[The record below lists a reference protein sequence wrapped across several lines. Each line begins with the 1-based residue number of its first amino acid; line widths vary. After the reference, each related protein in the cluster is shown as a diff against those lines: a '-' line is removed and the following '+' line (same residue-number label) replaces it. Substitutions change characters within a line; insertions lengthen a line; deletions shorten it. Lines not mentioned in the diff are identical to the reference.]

1 MPENLPDFTLLVKPA
16 SGDCNLHCEYC
27 FYACKCLLYPDG
39 HRRMSEATLRQMVAS
54 YFSRPQAEYTF
65 AWQGGEPTLMGLDF
79 YKKAVQIQNELKP
92 PSSMVQ
98 NVLQTNGTLLNDE
111 WAKFLHDNHFLVGVS
126 LDGPAAIHDRY
137 RRTADGRGSQTA
149 VVNGLKRLK
158 KHHVETNILTLVSE
172 ANCRNAAQIYRYVKE
187 LGFKYHQYIECVEC
201 DDANR
206 PLPFSL
212 KPGQW
217 GDFLCQLFDA
227 WYPNDVTTISIRLF
241 DSIVSRLA
249 IGRPTICP
257 MGGNCCNYLVIEHN
271 GDVYPCDFHVLPEWK
286 LGNVS
291 QDSLHEIF
299 ASPHFQSFGQK
310 KRPDN
315 PNCLSCRY
323 LNLCMA
329 DCPKH
334 RRFTADHKSAL
345 CQDWLA
351 FYDHTID
358 RFEQLAAWV
367 KNR

>member
-1 MPENLPDFTLLVKPA
+1 
-16 SGDCNLHCEYC
+16 
-27 FYACKCLLYPDG
+27 
-39 HRRMSEATLRQMVAS
+39 MSETTLRQMVAS

-92 PSSMVQ
+92 PSSVIQ

-137 RRTADGRGSQTA
+137 RRTTDGRGSQTA

-187 LGFKYHQYIECVEC
+187 FAVRAQLETLLDGLVI
-201 DDANR
+201 
-206 PLPFSL
+206 
-212 KPGQW
+212 
-217 GDFLCQLFDA
+217 GDLVDQVQLFLCQLFDA

-249 IGRPTICP
+249 TGRPTVCP
-257 MGGNCCNYLVIEHN
+257 MGGNCCNYLVVEHN

-345 CQDWLA
+345 CQDWIA

>member
-1 MPENLPDFTLLVKPA
+1 
-16 SGDCNLHCEYC
+16 
-27 FYACKCLLYPDG
+27 
-39 HRRMSEATLRQMVAS
+39 MVAS

-79 YKKAVQIQNELKP
+79 YKKAIQIQNELKP
-92 PSSMVQ
+92 QSSTVQ

-137 RRTADGRGSQTA
+137 RRTTDGRGSQTA

-187 LGFKYHQYIECVEC
+187 LGFKYHQYIECIEC

-241 DSIVSRLA
+241 DSIVSRLVT
-249 IGRPTICP
+249 GRPT
-257 MGGNCCNYLVIEHN
+257 V
-271 GDVYPCDFHVLPEWK
+271 
-286 LGNVS
+286 
-291 QDSLHEIF
+291 
-299 ASPHFQSFGQK
+299 
-310 KRPDN
+310 
-315 PNCLSCRY
+315 
-323 LNLCMA
+323 
-329 DCPKH
+329 
-334 RRFTADHKSAL
+334 
-345 CQDWLA
+345 
-351 FYDHTID
+351 
-358 RFEQLAAWV
+358 
-367 KNR
+367 

>member
-39 HRRMSEATLRQMVAS
+39 HRRMSETTLRQMVAS

-137 RRTADGRGSQTA
+137 RRTTDGRGSQTA

-172 ANCRNAAQIYRYVKE
+172 ANCR
-187 LGFKYHQYIECVEC
+187 
-201 DDANR
+201 
-206 PLPFSL
+206 
-212 KPGQW
+212 
-217 GDFLCQLFDA
+217 
-227 WYPNDVTTISIRLF
+227 
-241 DSIVSRLA
+241 
-249 IGRPTICP
+249 
-257 MGGNCCNYLVIEHN
+257 
-271 GDVYPCDFHVLPEWK
+271 
-286 LGNVS
+286 
-291 QDSLHEIF
+291 
-299 ASPHFQSFGQK
+299 
-310 KRPDN
+310 
-315 PNCLSCRY
+315 
-323 LNLCMA
+323 
-329 DCPKH
+329 
-334 RRFTADHKSAL
+334 
-345 CQDWLA
+345 
-351 FYDHTID
+351 
-358 RFEQLAAWV
+358 
-367 KNR
+367 